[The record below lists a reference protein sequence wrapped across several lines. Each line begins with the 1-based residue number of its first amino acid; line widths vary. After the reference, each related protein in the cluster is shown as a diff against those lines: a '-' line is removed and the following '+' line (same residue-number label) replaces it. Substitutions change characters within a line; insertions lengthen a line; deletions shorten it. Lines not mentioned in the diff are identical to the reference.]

1 MSCACFNIY
10 GRGKRAATVYKLRD
24 NILLMHACH
33 STGYYPSVL
42 SRRDLLQTLHC
53 ALPKHA
59 QDKILTD
66 KKLLEIRD
74 APNGVSVY
82 CTDGTAFEGTFVVG
96 ADGPYSAVR
105 ESMRQLALDS
115 CSLDVNDAEPFTT
128 TYQALW
134 VRFPTARLPSCCK
147 PGTAIETHGSGI
159 ATQLFIGEETATVG
173 VYRRLP
179 EPTRRP
185 LRYDEKDEIA
195 LMKEWGH
202 LPLLKERG
210 ICLKDAFE
218 ARLGSGLVSL
228 EEGVLPQWSW
238 NGRVVLVGDAAHKFT
253 PSRGSGLNYG
263 IIDVVFLMNEIH
275 DLSKRHCAD
284 SQPWWHQSSLSRAF
298 KTYQQK
304 RLNEVIAGCK
314 QASGAT
320 AMATWTNVVL
330 RLLDQYLLPNSVVQW
345 LIGTR
350 IASTVKATKPLGFD
364 FE

>member
-1 MSCACFNIY
+1 
-10 GRGKRAATVYKLRD
+10 
-24 NILLMHACH
+24 MHPYH

-42 SRRDLLQTLHC
+42 SRRDLLQTLQC

-66 KKLLEIRD
+66 KKVLEIRD

-82 CTDGTAFEGTFVVG
+82 CTDGTEIEGTFVIG
-96 ADGPYSAVR
+96 ADGAYSVVR
-105 ESMRQLALDS
+105 ECMRELALDS
-115 CSLDVNDAEPFTT
+115 CSLDVNEAKPFTT

-134 VRFPTARLPSCCK
+134 VRFPTAGLPSCCK
-147 PGTAIETHGSGI
+147 PGTAIETHGSEI
-159 ATQLFIGEETATVG
+159 ATQLFIGEGTATVG

-179 EPTRRP
+179 EPTRQP
-185 LRYDEKDEIA
+185 SRYDEKDEIA
-195 LMKEWGH
+195 LVKEWGH

-210 ICLKDAFE
+210 FCLKEAFE

-253 PSRGSGLNYG
+253 PSTGSGLNYG
-263 IIDVVFLMNEIH
+263 IIDVVCLINEIH
-275 DLSKRHCAD
+275 DLSKRHCED
-284 SQPWWHQSSLSRAF
+284 SQPWWHQSSLSSAF
-298 KTYQQK
+298 ETYQQK
-304 RLNEVIAGCK
+304 RLNEVTAGCQ

-330 RLLDQYLLPNSVVQW
+330 RLLDQYVLPNSMVQR
-345 LIGTR
+345 LIGSQ
-350 IASTVKATKPLGFD
+350 IASKAKATKPLAFD